1 MKNFLFAVLLIVAA
15 APPLVLCQSTRSDK
29 AAEELM
35 RLERDWVTASLKR
48 DKAWLERFFADEFI
62 STHPTSGT
70 IKNKAREIADTI
82 DDAQTPDSMTL
93 GEMKVIVA
101 GKTAVVTGTAF
112 ETGGVH
118 KLEDR
123 NRGYL
128 FTDTFIRRGGR
139 WQLLASHS
147 SRIPESEISAEERE
161 ETEKYIR
168 QSEAQWA
175 ESVATGDASAVERIL
190 ADDFGGVDPKGN
202 FYDKAQMISDTR
214 DAPKYFVSNRLDE
227 IKIRFYGKTI
237 AVAQG
242 SETWKRR
249 SGARGRFVWTDTWIR
264 RNGRWQI
271 VAAEDLTAAAK

>member
-1 MKNFLFAVLLIVAA
+1 MKIVLIGVLLLIAS
-15 APPLVLCQSTRSDK
+15 PILVFGQTNRNDK
-29 AAEELM
+29 TANELM
-35 RLERDWVTASLKR
+35 QLERDWVTATLKR
-48 DKAWLERFFADEFI
+48 DKAWLERFFADDFI

-70 IKNKAREIADTI
+70 IKNKAQEIADTI

-128 FTDTFIRRGGR
+128 FTDTFVKRGGR

-147 SRIPESEISAEERE
+147 SRLPESEISAQERE

-168 QSEAQWA
+168 ESEAQWA
-175 ESVATGDASAVERIL
+175 KSVATGDASALERIL
-190 ADDFGGVDPKGN
+190 ADDFVGVDPKGN

-214 DAPKYFVSNRLDE
+214 EAPKYFVSNRLDE
-227 IKIRFYGKTI
+227 VKIRFYGKTI

-242 SETWKRR
+242 SETWERR
-249 SGARGRFVWTDTWIR
+249 DGKRGRFVWTDTWIR